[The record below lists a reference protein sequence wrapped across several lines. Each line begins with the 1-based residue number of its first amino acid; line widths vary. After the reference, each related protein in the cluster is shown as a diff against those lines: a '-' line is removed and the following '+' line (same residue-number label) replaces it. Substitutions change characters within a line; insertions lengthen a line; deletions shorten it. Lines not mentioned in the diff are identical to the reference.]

1 MQTMILQRYRLTKSG
16 ITIYGK
22 EGSEGKRNMNMN
34 MKIGANREERFK
46 GIIETRAAGAFG
58 SIGFHSAGTE
68 NAAAGTAGGFAAA
81 WAASEYVKRSNR
93 PSLWGSVKFLR
104 QQQQLLLLQS
114 CFKRYENEID

>member
-34 MKIGANREERFK
+34 MKIGANRDERFK
-46 GIIETRAAGAFG
+46 GIIETRASGAFG

-81 WAASEYVKRSNR
+81 WAD
-93 PSLWGSVKFLR
+93 
-104 QQQQLLLLQS
+104 LLLSKHTGEAQGDYAETGAGEAAGKEALLAGGTKS
-114 CFKRYENEID
+114 SAA